1 MRTHPSR
8 QSDRASIAPVNPQE
22 KDLAAAAS
30 QIAGASRG
38 KQMAGGLT
46 GLSSQ
51 PRRRRVPS
59 RKSQWQQSAR
69 LQSAGPS
76 RGVLH
81 ARQIQSPRIIHTF
94 QHSCCARYA
103 LRFSSPQNA
112 DGFHLP
118 RVHFPPLACRHI
130 LVIAVG
136 DARCAGLG
144 KYSVVNVL
152 DEHERTMAF
161 AEIALGQIKSLRQT
175 AIPRNYEIWYVY
187 ATGYN
192 PPLNKIINETLARN
206 GRLTESDLEQI
217 YETYLSHLK
226 ITDRIDKVGARVI
239 GEIDDVMSLITD
251 ALGVSVSYDA
261 TLSEANEKLSAAG
274 DRDTVKPIIEMLI
287 KATGE
292 MRETNTALEERLTL
306 SKTEISN
313 LQQSLE
319 AIRAESLTDP
329 LTGLGNRKYFDR
341 MIDVAVQNA
350 LANNEPLSLLMFDID
365 HFKSFNDSYGHLTG
379 DQVLRLV
386 SNSLKQTIKGQD
398 ITARYGGEEFAVVL
412 PNTALRQAL
421 TVADH
426 IRRAVMAKELKK
438 KSTGE
443 ILGRVTISV
452 GVSMLKPGDDTDALI
467 ERADACLYVAKRNGR
482 NRVICEVDPEYAT
495 ENHGQACVSK
505 AAG

>member
-1 MRTHPSR
+1 
-8 QSDRASIAPVNPQE
+8 
-22 KDLAAAAS
+22 
-30 QIAGASRG
+30 
-38 KQMAGGLT
+38 
-46 GLSSQ
+46 
-51 PRRRRVPS
+51 
-59 RKSQWQQSAR
+59 
-69 LQSAGPS
+69 
-76 RGVLH
+76 
-81 ARQIQSPRIIHTF
+81 
-94 QHSCCARYA
+94 
-103 LRFSSPQNA
+103 
-112 DGFHLP
+112 
-118 RVHFPPLACRHI
+118 
-130 LVIAVG
+130 
-136 DARCAGLG
+136 
-144 KYSVVNVL
+144 VVKVL

-161 AEIALGQIKSLRQT
+161 ADVALGQIRSLRQT

-192 PPLNKIINETLARN
+192 APLNKIINETLARN
-206 GRLTESDLEQI
+206 GKLTEADLEQI

-226 ITDRIDKVGARVI
+226 TTDRIDKVGARVI
-239 GEIDDVMSLITD
+239 GEIDDVMVLLSD
-251 ALGVSVSYDA
+251 ALGVSASYDSSLNGA
-261 TLSEANEKLSAAG
+261 SEKLSSART
-274 DRDTVKPIIEMLI
+274 RDQVEAIVQSLV
-287 KATGE
+287 KATNE
-292 MRETNTALEERLTL
+292 MRETNKALEARLAL
-306 SKTEISN
+306 SRNEISN

-341 MIDVAVQNA
+341 MIEMAVQTA
-350 LANNEPLSLLMFDID
+350 QASGEPLSLLMFDID

-386 SNSLKQTIKGQD
+386 GMSLKQTIKGQD

-452 GVSMLKPGDDTDALI
+452 GVSMLKPEDDTDALI

-482 NRVICEVDPEYAT
+482 NRVICEVDPEYVAET
-495 ENHGQACVSK
+495 QSQVA
-505 AAG
+505 